1 MATDQLLTS
10 EVRVMGMPKDVTV
23 DNMELFFGGAGTIRT
38 DPATGLPQI
47 ERTLWRSGPG
57 RPLTPNGCGSV
68 TFQTVRAAKRAV
80 ELFDE
85 KEFAASPQIMNV
97 WPCYRERGLP

>member
-10 EVRVMGMPKDVTV
+10 EVTVMGMPKDVTV
-23 DNMELFFGGAGTIRT
+23 DDMEQFFGGAGTIRT

-47 ERTLWRSGPG
+47 ERSLCRKPG
-57 RPLTPNGCGSV
+57 CPLTPSGCGSV
-68 TFQTVRAAKRAV
+68 TFQTVQAAKRAV

-85 KEFAASPQIMNV
+85 KEFAGSPQILNV
-97 WPCYRERGLP
+97 WPCYRRRGLP

>member
-23 DNMELFFGGAGTIRT
+23 DNMEQFFGGAGTIRT

-47 ERTLWRSGPG
+47 ERRLCRKPG
-57 RPLTPNGCGSV
+57 CPLTPSGCGSV
-68 TFQTVRAAKRAV
+68 TFQTVQAAMRAV
-80 ELFDE
+80 ELFNE
-85 KEFAASPQIMNV
+85 KEFARSSQIIAV
-97 WPCYRERGLP
+97 WPCYRRRGLP